1 MNKLLISVI
10 LLVTL
15 TGLIYPQRI
24 SEPKQSKK
32 ISLNTTFFILGTLSD
47 YMGRFYYVTKKDEVD
62 RYYLYEKPLMDYLDQ
77 MIQKEFK
84 IKITTFL
91 NPNPNRTTPETYS
104 HDLSMILNSYYGKDE
119 LLIDSLFKNP
129 NEIDS
134 FLTGK
139 YYRYGKRINDSIYVI
154 QQANSPN
161 HKICDVLLRRIGC
174 TKIHYKYL
182 NNIPAQYIYYFI
194 PTLEL
199 RRYFDSVSK
208 QKVQLVDSYYT
219 SLRETLKFGTDD
231 FKKFIKA
238 DKKINPEIL
247 ELFKQ

>member
-1 MNKLLISVI
+1 MKKLLLSII
-10 LLVTL
+10 LFVTL

-24 SEPKQSKK
+24 SEPKQSNK

-47 YMGRFYYVTKKDEVD
+47 YNGRFQYVNKLDEVD
-62 RYYLYEKPLMDYLDQ
+62 RYDLYEKPLMDYLDQ

-84 IKITTFL
+84 TKITTSL
-91 NPNPNRTTPETYS
+91 NTNPSRTIAETFS
-104 HDLSMILNSYYGKDE
+104 HDLAIKLNSYYGTDK
-119 LLIDSLFKNP
+119 LLIDSLFRTPK
-129 NEIDS
+129 EIYS

-161 HKICDVLLRRIGC
+161 HKICDILLRRIGC
-174 TKIHYKYL
+174 SKIHYKYL

-199 RRYFDSVSK
+199 RWYLESISK
-208 QKVQLVDSYYT
+208 QKLQLIDSYYT
-219 SLRETLKFGTDD
+219 SLRTTLKLGRKD
-231 FKKFIKA
+231 FKGFIEA
-238 DKKINPEIL
+238 DKKIKPEIL
-247 ELFKQ
+247 ELFKK